1 MNESEMVA
9 AAQLVIYADPDAT
22 MTEAGDGWFGR
33 TLAVRAARL
42 AVAAWARA
50 VNGDESALAALA
62 DTPDRVGW
70 LLQPE
75 SLSPWRPQWTVAP
88 DPVVTEVRIW
98 GLDPVADP
106 PELNAQWLFTGRR
119 RWADPDQADGRDED
133 EDDRPFVG
141 MATLKLTGSDPW
153 PWRLTLG
160 SVQTMDSYLGYTY
173 AVSTETAEE
182 YKERTGAGEPSLT
195 PTSTYY
201 LLEADFTEDDVKFG
215 SKVAVEISSDSVLT
229 REEAAR
235 LVEPAMQADVVQW
248 RGGEVGDW
256 HPSLRALRVTRLLGP
271 AG

>member
-9 AAQLVIYADPDAT
+9 SAELVIYADPDAT

-50 VNGDESALAALA
+50 VNGDDSALAALA
-62 DTPDRVGW
+62 DDVPDRVGW

-75 SLSPWRPQWTVAP
+75 SLNPWRPQWTVAP
-88 DPVVTEVRIW
+88 DPVVTELRIW
-98 GLDPVADP
+98 SLSPTADP

-119 RWADPDQADGRDED
+119 RWTDPEQEHSGGPDDEL
-133 EDDRPFVG
+133 PFVG

-153 PWRLTLG
+153 PWQLALG
-160 SVQTMDSYLGYTY
+160 SVQTLDAYLGYTY
-173 AVSTETAEE
+173 TVSTETAEE
-182 YKERTGAGEPSLT
+182 YKERTGADPGRPLA
-195 PTSTYY
+195 PTDTY
-201 LLEADFTEDDVKFG
+201 LLVADFTEDDVKFG
-215 SKVAVEISSDSVLT
+215 SKVAVEISSDSALT

-256 HPSLRALRVTRLLGP
+256 HPTLRALRVTRLLGP
-271 AG
+271 A